1 MKKRSM
7 YLQEVRYT
15 NWNFSVLRPPLF
27 FVWFAL
33 YITLINNATM
43 LLAKN
48 RKALFNYEI
57 IEKYLAGVVL
67 KGYEVKAIREGKV
80 NFEGSYIATKDG
92 EVFVLG
98 MKIARYSKQSQKTSS
113 EDADRP
119 RKLLLNKNEIEK
131 ISKHLNQK
139 GKTAVPLALLLK
151 NNIIK
156 LELAV
161 VKGRSKYGKKHL
173 EKERQ
178 IEKDLRKAEKGVMV

>member
-1 MKKRSM
+1 
-7 YLQEVRYT
+7 
-15 NWNFSVLRPPLF
+15 
-27 FVWFAL
+27 
-33 YITLINNATM
+33 M

-119 RKLLLNKNEIEK
+119 RKLLLNKNDIEK